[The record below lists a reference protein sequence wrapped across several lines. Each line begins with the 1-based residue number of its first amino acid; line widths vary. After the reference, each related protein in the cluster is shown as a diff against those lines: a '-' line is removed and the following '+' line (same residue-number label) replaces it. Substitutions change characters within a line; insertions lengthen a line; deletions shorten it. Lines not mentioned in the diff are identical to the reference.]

1 MTEPMSLHSDEL
13 ERIKALLK
21 HTGEFIAYFELA
33 DSKMVHWREEI
44 EHEMHQQH
52 HRIEQQIQQLQH
64 GINQLDEALTQAG
77 IARLR
82 LGLEQALH
90 EGKNHLQ
97 EIQRASNA
105 FQTQST
111 LILNRLQ
118 EQVGQQLDLLHLE
131 IQNSIEHLKL
141 ATQISEPVVLEQ
153 SSDANRALSSYSWQ
167 HALISVACS
176 IITAV
181 GLALYISGELPWE
194 SHKHAQAERKA
205 GKILL
210 RAWPALTQDERER
223 IVKIPLEQS

>member
-1 MTEPMSLHSDEL
+1 MTESISLQSDEL

-33 DSKMVHWREEI
+33 DSKMISWREEI

-64 GINQLDEALTQAG
+64 SINQLDEALTQAG

-97 EIQRASNA
+97 EIQHASSA
-105 FQTQST
+105 FQTQSK

-118 EQVGQQLDLLHLE
+118 EQIGQQLDTLHLD
-131 IQNSIEHLKL
+131 IQHNIAELKETNPL
-141 ATQISEPVVLEQ
+141 TEPDEPEPVTQ
-153 SSDANRALSSYSWQ
+153 DISSCSWQ
-167 HALISVACS
+167 HAFITVMCS
-176 IITAV
+176 LLAAI

-210 RAWPALTQDERER
+210 RAWPMLTQEERER
-223 IVKIPLEQS
+223 IIQIPQDEG

>member
-1 MTEPMSLHSDEL
+1 MTEALSLQSDEL
-13 ERIKALLK
+13 ERIKSLLK

-44 EHEMHQQH
+44 EHEVHQQH
-52 HRIEQQIQQLQH
+52 HRIEQQIQQVQH
-64 GINQLDEALTQAG
+64 AINQLDEALTQAG

-97 EIQRASNA
+97 EIQRAGSA
-105 FQTQST
+105 FQTQSK

-118 EQVGQQLDLLHLE
+118 EQSEHHLLALRHD
-131 IQNSIEHLKL
+131 IQNYTDQFKNNQTDLQAPI
-141 ATQISEPVVLEQ
+141 LEDPSHKQ
-153 SSDANRALSSYSWQ
+153 AKPSVYSWFN
-167 HALISVACS
+167 AAVSIACS
-176 IITAV
+176 VLSAI
-181 GLALYISGELPWE
+181 GLALYINGELPWE

-210 RAWPALTQDERER
+210 RAWPVLTQDERER
-223 IVKIPLEQS
+223 IVNIPPEQS

>member
-33 DSKMVHWREEI
+33 DSKMMSWREEI

-64 GINQLDEALTQAG
+64 SINQLDEALTQAG

-97 EIQRASNA
+97 EIQRASSA
-105 FQTQST
+105 FQTQSK

-118 EQVGQQLDLLHLE
+118 EQVTQQLDTLHHE
-131 IQNSIEHLKL
+131 IQNNIEQLKHSNPIL
-141 ATQISEPVVLEQ
+141 EPLMIEPNPDNNRLTQG
-153 SSDANRALSSYSWQ
+153 YSWQ
-167 HALISVACS
+167 HVLISVACS
-176 IITAV
+176 LLTAV

-223 IVKIPLEQS
+223 IVKTPPEQG